1 VRHTRFETLRAVAS
15 AVVVATGA
23 LVASGAAADDPLAG
37 IVLDDATGRSW
48 HLDELRGGP
57 VLLIIADRRA
67 PEQATEWGERLA
79 ARTLPFAPWRVAGK
93 VAWLSV
99 ADLRRVPDYARDS
112 ARERVR
118 DDEAGRSQTER
129 QQCSPLLL
137 DWSGLLAE
145 RFGAER
151 GEALVV
157 LLAADRRPV
166 LDARGAPT
174 DATVTRLVDAITNA
188 VAP

>member
-1 VRHTRFETLRAVAS
+1 MRRTRFEPLRVVACAVA
-15 AVVVATGA
+15 VATGA
-23 LVASGAAADDPLAG
+23 LVASAAAADDPLAG
-37 IVLDDATGRSW
+37 VVLDDADGRSW

-57 VLLIIADRRA
+57 VLLIIADRKA
-67 PEQATEWGERLA
+67 PEQATEWGDRLA
-79 ARTLPFAPWRVAGK
+79 ARTLPVAAWRTPDK

-118 DDEAGRSQTER
+118 DDEAGRSQADR
-129 QQCSPLLL
+129 RQCSPLLL

-145 RFGAER
+145 RFGVER

-157 LLAADRRPV
+157 LLAADRRR
-166 LDARGAPT
+166 LMDARGAPT
-174 DATVTRLVDAITNA
+174 DATVTRLVEAITTA

>member
-1 VRHTRFETLRAVAS
+1 MRQTRLATLRTVACAVA
-15 AVVVATGA
+15 VATGA
-23 LVASGAAADDPLAG
+23 LVAGGATADDPLAG
-37 IVLDDATGRSW
+37 IVLDDAADRTW
-48 HLDELRGGP
+48 HLDELRGGS

-67 PEQATEWGERLA
+67 REQATAWGERLA
-79 ARTLPFAPWRVAGK
+79 ARTLPVAPWRAAGK

-112 ARERVR
+112 ARERAR
-118 DDEAGRSQTER
+118 DDEASRSREER

-137 DWSGLLAE
+137 DWRGLLAE

-157 LLAADRRPV
+157 LLAADKRLV

-174 DATVTRLVDAITNA
+174 DATLTRLAEAITKA
-188 VAP
+188 AAP